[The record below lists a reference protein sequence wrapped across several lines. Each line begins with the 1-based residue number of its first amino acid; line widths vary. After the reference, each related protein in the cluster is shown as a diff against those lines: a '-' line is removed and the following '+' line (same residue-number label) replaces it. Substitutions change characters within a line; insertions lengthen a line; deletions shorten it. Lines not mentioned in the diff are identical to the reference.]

1 MHLGELMETAER
13 ILDEYGDSILRIA
26 YAYLHNMSDAED
38 VLQDTLIKYLQS
50 APDFENESHEKAWLL
65 RVAANI
71 SKNKIE
77 YNKIRE
83 TDELEE
89 TLVSEQRS
97 DLSFIWEAVK
107 KLPDI
112 YRQVIHLFYYE
123 GYKTAEIARILN
135 LKESSVRTDLKRGRE
150 KLKYILKEAYD
161 FE

>member
-1 MHLGELMETAER
+1 METAER